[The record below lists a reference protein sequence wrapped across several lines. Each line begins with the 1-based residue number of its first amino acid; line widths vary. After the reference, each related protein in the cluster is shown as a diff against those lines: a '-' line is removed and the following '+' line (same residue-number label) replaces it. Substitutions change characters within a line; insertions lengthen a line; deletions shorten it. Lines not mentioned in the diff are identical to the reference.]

1 MLMIF
6 LYAMFAI
13 VSFIVA
19 KVEYKPLKIEKERT
33 ILSFL
38 KGGQLSL
45 FSVVLL
51 SLFAV
56 VINMYYTHITMNHM
70 AGDRANYQYDFTR
83 DLTAATAGLTY
94 IFNIVDRHGGSFE
107 DVLYLTTFVS
117 IVGFLLSYKIYKNST
132 PLGLLFCFLSPCLF
146 NSFINLKQTYANAFA
161 SVAIVLMMRNKSWG
175 NELLILLFL
184 WLACQ
189 FHPVA
194 FLMIPIYILFR
205 FFIKE
210 EKEYN
215 LSSVL
220 IVVFLVMVSL
230 GVLMTLVAKLI
241 APILPYLASKLFQYF
256 EGGEDQTAESG
267 WIVMIKGIYCYYISY
282 YLMKYR
288 RYIQSNMIFHNQ
300 MLILSLIISVCYLIS
315 PFNYWLPRTAYL
327 LEFPLLLYWA
337 KCLQFVPNGKRMGYE
352 SLFLIGFFTFRT
364 LMIIFI

>member
-1 MLMIF
+1 MIF

-13 VSFIVA
+13 ISFIVA
-19 KVEYKPLKIEKERT
+19 KIEYKPLKIEKERT
-33 ILSFL
+33 ILSFI

-45 FSVVLL
+45 FSIILL
-51 SLFAV
+51 GLFAV
-56 VINMYYTHITMNHM
+56 VINMYYTHITMNQM
-70 AGDRANYQYDFTR
+70 ASDRLNYEYDFSR
-83 DLTAATAGLTY
+83 DLIAATAGLTY
-94 IFNIVDRHGGSFE
+94 IFNIVNKHGGNFE

-117 IVGFLLSYKIYKNST
+117 IVGFLLSYKISKIST
-132 PLGLLFCFLSPCLF
+132 PLGLLFCFCTPCLLT
-146 NSFINLKQTYANAFA
+146 SFIALKQTYANAFA

-205 FFIKE
+205 FFIND
-210 EKEYN
+210 EKKYN

-220 IVVFLVMVSL
+220 IVVLLVMVCL
-230 GVLMTLVAKLI
+230 GGLLTVIAKLI
-241 APILPYLASKLFQYF
+241 APVLPYLASKLLQYF

-267 WIVMIKGIYCYYISY
+267 WIVMIKGIYIYYISY

-288 RYIQSNMIFHNQ
+288 HYIQSNMRFYNQ

-315 PFNYWLPRTAYL
+315 PFYYWLPRTSSL
-327 LEFPLLLYWA
+327 LEFPLLLYWV
-337 KCLQFVPNGKRMGYE
+337 KCLQFLPKGEQMKYV

-364 LMIIFI
+364 LMIIFIK

>member
-1 MLMIF
+1 MIF

-70 AGDRANYQYDFTR
+70 ADDRANYQYDFTR

-117 IVGFLLSYKIYKNST
+117 IVGFLLSYKISKIST
-132 PLGLLFCFLSPCLF
+132 PLGLLFCFCTPCLLT
-146 NSFINLKQTYANAFA
+146 SFIALKQTYADAFA
-161 SVAIVLMMRNKSWG
+161 SIAIILMMRKKSKW

-205 FFIKE
+205 FYINE
-210 EKEYN
+210 EKKYN

-220 IVVFLVMVSL
+220 IVTFLVMVSL
-230 GVLMTLVAKLI
+230 NILMTITAKLI
-241 APILPYLASKLFQYF
+241 APILPYLASKFLQYF
-256 EGGEDQTAESG
+256 EGGEDQTSEVG
-267 WIVMIKGIYCYYISY
+267 WIVMIKGIYIYYISY

-288 RYIQSNMIFHNQ
+288 HYIQSNLGFYNQ

-337 KCLQFVPNGKRMGYE
+337 KCLQFLPNGKRMINA